1 MLFESL
7 NLTPK
12 GKQLLE
18 HKDRFEDLKIGR
30 VIINKATELADLSDP
45 NTVKGKACI
54 GDGTPAGQ
62 ASANFGGYNVVGKS
76 LQMNIRIHVPKDIT
90 KMSGKL
96 RIVVMANE
104 DIAANTDVETGMP
117 VYKVFDKQDGT
128 VLGWADMKESAAN
141 KESATDGGTWTSKS
155 NSGFDCSAVIT
166 ISGDAKNRCDFKEIL
181 AFAPVSGAAITPED
195 ILQHNCAFPAASQ
208 VSKGGSEETP
218 ATAPS
223 AEGRKEPS
231 EGKESSAPSAS
242 SEGSEG

>member
-18 HKDRFEDLKIGR
+18 HKDRFEDIKIGR
-30 VIINKATELADLSDP
+30 VINNTAKTLEDLSDP
-45 NTVKGKACI
+45 EKVKDIACI
-54 GDGTPAGQ
+54 GDGSPAGQ

-90 KMSGKL
+90 KMNGQL

-104 DIAANTDVETGMP
+104 DIAASIDAETGMP

-141 KESATDGGTWTSKS
+141 GGTWTSES

-181 AFAPVSGAAITPED
+181 AFAPVSGAAISAKD

-218 ATAPS
+218 AAAPKV
-223 AEGRKEPS
+223 EGRKEPS
-231 EGKESSAPSAS
+231 EGKEPSAPS
-242 SEGSEG
+242 EGA

>member
-18 HKDRFEDLKIGR
+18 HKDRFEDIKIGR
-30 VIINKATELADLSDP
+30 VIINTAETLNTLSDP
-45 NTVKGKACI
+45 SVVKDLACI
-54 GDGTPAGQ
+54 GDGKPAGQ

-90 KMSGKL
+90 KMNGQL

-104 DIAANTDVETGMP
+104 DIAASIDAETGMP

-141 KESATDGGTWTSKS
+141 GGAWTSKS

-181 AFAPVSGAAITPED
+181 AFAPVSGAAISAED

-208 VSKGGSEETP
+208 VSKGGKEETP
-218 ATAPS
+218 AAAPTV
-223 AEGRKEPS
+223 EGRKEPS
-231 EGKESSAPSAS
+231 EGKESSAS
-242 SEGSEG
+242 SEG

>member
-12 GKQLLE
+12 GEQLLE

-30 VIINKATELADLSDP
+30 VIINTTEALKTLENP
-45 NTVKGKACI
+45 ETVKGIACI
-54 GDGTPAGQ
+54 GNGTPAGQ

-76 LQMNIRIHVPKDIT
+76 LQMNIRIHVPKTIAQ
-90 KMSGKL
+90 MNGRL

-104 DIAANTDVETGMP
+104 DIAASTDAETGMP

-128 VLGWADMKESAAN
+128 VLGWADMKESGEN
-141 KESATDGGTWTSKS
+141 GGTWKSES

-181 AFAPVSGAAITPED
+181 AFAPVSGAAISADD

-208 VSKGGSEETP
+208 VSKGGTEEP
-218 ATAPS
+218 PVEAPTV
-223 AEGRKEPS
+223 EGRKEPP
-231 EGKESSAPSAS
+231 K
-242 SEGSEG
+242 GSEG

>member
-18 HKDRFEDLKIGR
+18 HKDRFEDIKIGR
-30 VIINKATELADLSDP
+30 VIINTATNLTDLSDP
-45 NTVKGKACI
+45 SKVNKACI
-54 GDGTPAGQ
+54 GDGLPAGQ

-90 KMSGKL
+90 KMNGQL

-104 DIAANTDVETGMP
+104 DIAASIDAETGMP

-141 KESATDGGTWTSKS
+141 GGAWTSKS

-181 AFAPVSGAAITPED
+181 AFAPVSGAAISAED

-208 VSKGGSEETP
+208 VSKAGNEEAP
-218 ATAPS
+218 ATAPTV
-223 AEGRKEPS
+223 EGRKEPS
-231 EGKESSAPSAS
+231 EGKEPSAS
-242 SEGSEG
+242 SEVSEG

>member
-18 HKDRFEDLKIGR
+18 HKDRFEDIKIGR
-30 VIINKATELADLSDP
+30 VIINTAEKLSDLSKP
-45 NTVKGKACI
+45 ETVKDIACI
-54 GDGTPAGQ
+54 GVENPADR

-76 LQMNIRIHVPKDIT
+76 LQMNIRIHVPKNIDQ
-90 KMSGKL
+90 MNGQL

-104 DIAANTDVETGMP
+104 DIAASIDAETGMP

-141 KESATDGGTWTSKS
+141 KESTANGGTWTSQS

-181 AFAPVSGAAITPED
+181 AFAPVSGAAISAED

-208 VSKGGSEETP
+208 VSKAGTEETP

-223 AEGRKEPS
+223 VEGRKEP
-231 EGKESSAPSAS
+231 A
-242 SEGSEG
+242 

>member
-30 VIINKATELADLSDP
+30 VIIN
-45 NTVKGKACI
+45 TVDALKTLENPDKVKITDCI
-54 GDGTPAGQ
+54 GDADPAKR

-90 KMSGKL
+90 KMSGQL

-104 DIAANTDVETGMP
+104 DIAASTDAETGMP

-128 VLGWADMKESAAN
+128 VLGWADMKESADN
-141 KESATDGGTWTSKS
+141 GGKWTSQS

-181 AFAPVSGAAITPED
+181 AFAPVSGAAISAED

-208 VSKGGSEETP
+208 VSKAGTEETP
-218 ATAPS
+218 AAAPTNV
-223 AEGRKEPS
+223 EGRKEPS
-231 EGKESSAPSAS
+231 EPSIPSAPS
-242 SEGSEG
+242 EGAEGK

>member
-30 VIINKATELADLSDP
+30 VIINKAENLTDLSNPD
-45 NTVKGKACI
+45 TVKEIACI
-54 GDGTPAGQ
+54 GEENPASR

-76 LQMNIRIHVPKDIT
+76 LQMNIRIHVPKNIAQ
-90 KMSGKL
+90 MNGQL

-104 DIAANTDVETGMP
+104 DIAASTDAETGMP

-128 VLGWADMKESAAN
+128 VLGWADMKESAGN
-141 KESATDGGTWTSKS
+141 GGTWASQS

-181 AFAPVSGAAITPED
+181 AFAPVSGAAISAED

-208 VSKGGSEETP
+208 VSKGGAEENP
-218 ATAPS
+218 AEAPTKV
-223 AEGRKEPS
+223 EERKEPS
-231 EGKESSAPSAS
+231 EPSAPSVP
-242 SEGSEG
+242 

>member
-18 HKDRFEDLKIGR
+18 HKDRFEDIKIGR
-30 VIINKATELADLSDP
+30 VIINTATNLTDLSDP
-45 NTVKGKACI
+45 SKVNKACI
-54 GDGTPAGQ
+54 GDGLPAGQ

-90 KMSGKL
+90 KMNGQL

-104 DIAANTDVETGMP
+104 DIAASIDAETGMP

-128 VLGWADMKESAAN
+128 VLGWADMKESEKN
-141 KESATDGGTWTSKS
+141 GGTWTSQS

-181 AFAPVSGAAITPED
+181 AFAPVSGAAISAED

-208 VSKGGSEETP
+208 VSKGGKEETP
-218 ATAPS
+218 AEAPKV
-223 AEGRKEPS
+223 EGRKEPS
-231 EGKESSAPSAS
+231 EGKESSVPSEVS
-242 SEGSEG
+242 KG

>member
-30 VIINKATELADLSDP
+30 VIINKAENLADLSNP
-45 NTVKGKACI
+45 ETVKGIACI
-54 GDGTPAGQ
+54 GDGNPAGQ

-76 LQMNIRIHVPKDIT
+76 LQMNIRIHVPKDV
-90 KMSGKL
+90 KQMNGQL

-104 DIAANTDVETGMP
+104 DIAASIDAETGMP

-128 VLGWADMKESAAN
+128 VLGWADMKESADN
-141 KESATDGGTWTSKS
+141 GGKWTSES

-181 AFAPVSGAAITPED
+181 AFAPVSGAAISAND

-208 VSKGGSEETP
+208 VSKGGAEEPP
-218 ATAPS
+218 APAPTAV
-223 AEGRKEPS
+223 EQRKEPPK
-231 EGKESSAPSAS
+231 G
-242 SEGSEG
+242 SEGSVGA

>member
-18 HKDRFEDLKIGR
+18 HKDRFEDIKIGR
-30 VIINKATELADLSDP
+30 VIINTTEALADLSKP
-45 NTVKGKACI
+45 ETVKGIACI
-54 GDGTPAGQ
+54 GDEDPASR

-90 KMSGKL
+90 KMNGQL

-104 DIAANTDVETGMP
+104 DIAASRDVETGMP

-128 VLGWADMKESAAN
+128 VLGWADMKESADN
-141 KESATDGGTWTSKS
+141 GGTWTSKS
-155 NSGFDCSAVIT
+155 TSGFDCSAVIT

-181 AFAPVSGAAITPED
+181 AFAPVSGAAISAED
-195 ILQHNCAFPAASQ
+195 ILQHNCAFPAVSQ
-208 VSKGGSEETP
+208 VSKAGTEEDPAAAPTP
-218 ATAPS
+218 V
-223 AEGRKEPS
+223 EGRKEP
-231 EGKESSAPSAS
+231 A
-242 SEGSEG
+242 

>member
-18 HKDRFEDLKIGR
+18 HKDRFEDIKIGR
-30 VIINKATELADLSDP
+30 VIINTADALQTLSNPAD
-45 NTVKGKACI
+45 VKGIKSA
-54 GDGTPAGQ
+54 GDGQ

-76 LQMNIRIHVPKDIT
+76 LQMNIRIHVPKDLS
-90 KMSGKL
+90 KMNGKL

-104 DIAANTDVETGMP
+104 DIAASTDAETGMP

-141 KESATDGGTWTSKS
+141 GGTWASQS

-181 AFAPVSGAAITPED
+181 AFAPVSGASIAPND
-195 ILQHNCAFPAASQ
+195 VLQHNCAFPAASQ
-208 VSKGGSEETP
+208 VSKAGTEETP

-223 AEGRKEPS
+223 VEGRKEPS
-231 EGKESSAPSAS
+231 A
-242 SEGSEG
+242 

>member
-30 VIINKATELADLSDP
+30 VIINTAGELADLSNP
-45 NTVKGKACI
+45 ETVKGIACI
-54 GDGTPAGQ
+54 GDGNPAGQ

-76 LQMNIRIHVPKDIT
+76 LQMNIRIHVPKDV
-90 KMSGKL
+90 KQMNGQL

-104 DIAANTDVETGMP
+104 DIAASTDAETGMP

-128 VLGWADMKESAAN
+128 VLGWADMKESAGN
-141 KESATDGGTWTSKS
+141 GGTWTSQS

-181 AFAPVSGAAITPED
+181 AFAPVSGAAISAED

-208 VSKGGSEETP
+208 VSKGGDEETP
-218 ATAPS
+218 AAAPTKV
-223 AEGRKEPS
+223 EGRKEPS
-231 EGKESSAPSAS
+231 ETSAPTVPP
-242 SEGSEG
+242 EGTVG

>member
-30 VIINKATELADLSDP
+30 VIINKAETLSNLSDP
-45 NTVKGKACI
+45 DTVKGIPCI
-54 GDGTPAGQ
+54 GNEDPASR

-76 LQMNIRIHVPKDIT
+76 LQMNIRIHVPKNIDQ
-90 KMSGKL
+90 MSGQL

-104 DIAANTDVETGMP
+104 DIAASTDAETGMP

-128 VLGWADMKESAAN
+128 VLGWADMKESAGN
-141 KESATDGGTWTSKS
+141 GGTWTSKS

-181 AFAPVSGAAITPED
+181 AFAPVSGAAISAED

-208 VSKGGSEETP
+208 VSKGGDEEAP
-218 ATAPS
+218 ATAPTPV
-223 AEGRKEPS
+223 EQRKEPP
-231 EGKESSAPSAS
+231 K
-242 SEGSEG
+242 GSEGAGGSVG

>member
-18 HKDRFEDLKIGR
+18 HKDRFEDIKIGR
-30 VIINKATELADLSDP
+30 VIINTATNLPDLSDP
-45 NTVKGKACI
+45 SKVNKACI
-54 GDGTPAGQ
+54 GDGSPAGQ

-76 LQMNIRIHVPKDIT
+76 LQMNIRIHVPRDIT
-90 KMSGKL
+90 KMNGQL

-104 DIAANTDVETGMP
+104 DIAASIDAETGMP

-128 VLGWADMKESAAN
+128 VLGWADMKESADN
-141 KESATDGGTWTSKS
+141 GGKWTSQS
-155 NSGFDCSAVIT
+155 TSGFDCSAVIT

-181 AFAPVSGAAITPED
+181 AFAPVSGAAISAAD

-218 ATAPS
+218 ATAPTV
-223 AEGRKEPS
+223 EGRKEPS
-231 EGKESSAPSAS
+231 ESKDPSAS
-242 SEGSEG
+242 SEG

>member
-18 HKDRFEDLKIGR
+18 HKDRFEDIKIGR
-30 VIINKATELADLSDP
+30 VIINTADALKTLEDP
-45 NTVKGKACI
+45 EKVKGIACI
-54 GDGTPAGQ
+54 GDGKPAGQ

-76 LQMNIRIHVPKDIT
+76 LQMNIRIHVPKNIAS
-90 KMSGKL
+90 MNGQL

-128 VLGWADMKESAAN
+128 VLGWADMKESAD
-141 KESATDGGTWTSKS
+141 KGGKWTSQS

-181 AFAPVSGAAITPED
+181 AFAPVSGAAISADD

-208 VSKGGSEETP
+208 VSKTGDEETP
-218 ATAPS
+218 AAAPTV
-223 AEGRKEPS
+223 EGRKEPAGG
-231 EGKESSAPSAS
+231 EGPTEGSG
-242 SEGSEG
+242 GSEG

>member
-1 MLFESL
+1 MLFKSL

-18 HKDRFEDLKIGR
+18 QKDRFEDIKIGR
-30 VIINKATELADLSDP
+30 VIINTTEALKDLSNP
-45 NTVKGKACI
+45 ETVKGIACI
-54 GDGTPAGQ
+54 GGENPASR

-76 LQMNIRIHVPKDIT
+76 LQMNIRIHVPKNIDQ
-90 KMSGKL
+90 MNGQL

-104 DIAANTDVETGMP
+104 DIAASADVETGMP

-141 KESATDGGTWTSKS
+141 GGTWTSQS

-181 AFAPVSGAAITPED
+181 AFAPVSGAAISALD
-195 ILQHNCAFPAASQ
+195 VIQHNCAFPAASQ
-208 VSKGGSEETP
+208 VSKAGSEETP
-218 ATAPS
+218 AAAPTV
-223 AEGRKEPS
+223 EGRKEPS
-231 EGKESSAPSAS
+231 EGKESPAS
-242 SEGSEG
+242 SEG

>member
-30 VIINKATELADLSDP
+30 VIINTATALAELTKPEEVKAIPCL
-45 NTVKGKACI
+45 G
-54 GDGTPAGQ
+54 
-62 ASANFGGYNVVGKS
+62 SANFGGYNVVGKS
-76 LQMNIRIHVPKDIT
+76 LQMNIRIHVPKDV
-90 KMSGKL
+90 KQMNGQL

-104 DIAANTDVETGMP
+104 DIAASTDAETGMP

-128 VLGWADMKESAAN
+128 VLGWADMKESAEN
-141 KESATDGGTWTSKS
+141 GGTWTSQS

-181 AFAPVSGAAITPED
+181 AFAPVSGASIAPD
-195 ILQHNCAFPAASQ
+195 DVLQHNCAFPAASQ
-208 VSKGGSEETP
+208 VSKAGTEELP
-218 ATAPS
+218 AKAPS
-223 AEGRKEPS
+223 VEGRKEPS
-231 EGKESSAPSAS
+231 EG
-242 SEGSEG
+242 

>member
-18 HKDRFEDLKIGR
+18 HKDRFEDIKIGR
-30 VIINKATELADLSDP
+30 VIINTATELADLSDP

-128 VLGWADMKESAAN
+128 VLGWADMKESADN
-141 KESATDGGTWTSKS
+141 GGKWTSQS
-155 NSGFDCSAVIT
+155 TSGFDCSAVIT

-181 AFAPVSGAAITPED
+181 AFAPVSGAAISAAD

-208 VSKGGSEETP
+208 ASKGGKEETP
-218 ATAPS
+218 AAAPTV
-223 AEGRKEPS
+223 EERKEPA
-231 EGKESSAPSAS
+231 EGKEPSPSAP
-242 SEGSEG
+242 

>member
-30 VIINKATELADLSDP
+30 VIINTATALAELSDP
-45 NTVKGKACI
+45 DKVKGIDCI
-54 GDGTPAGQ
+54 GDADPAKR

-90 KMSGKL
+90 KMSGQL

-104 DIAANTDVETGMP
+104 DIAASTDAETGMP

-128 VLGWADMKESAAN
+128 VLGWAYMKESADN
-141 KESATDGGTWTSKS
+141 GGKWTSQS

-181 AFAPVSGAAITPED
+181 AFAPVSGAAISAED

-208 VSKGGSEETP
+208 VSKAGTEETP
-218 ATAPS
+218 AAAPTKV
-223 AEGRKEPS
+223 EGRKEPS
-231 EGKESSAPSAS
+231 EPSIPSAPS
-242 SEGSEG
+242 EGTEGK

>member
-18 HKDRFEDLKIGR
+18 HKDRFEDIKIGR
-30 VIINKATELADLSDP
+30 VIINTTEALSDLSDP
-45 NTVKGKACI
+45 ETVKGKACI
-54 GDGTPAGQ
+54 GDGSPAGQ

-76 LQMNIRIHVPKDIT
+76 LQMNIRIHVPKDV
-90 KMSGKL
+90 KQMNGQL

-128 VLGWADMKESAAN
+128 VLGWADMKESADN
-141 KESATDGGTWTSKS
+141 GGTWTSES

-181 AFAPVSGAAITPED
+181 AFAPVSGAAISAKD

-208 VSKGGSEETP
+208 VSKGGSEEP
-218 ATAPS
+218 TAS
-223 AEGRKEPS
+223 APEKVEQRKET
-231 EGKESSAPSAS
+231 SAS
-242 SEGSEG
+242 SEVSEG

>member
-30 VIINKATELADLSDP
+30 VIINTTEALKTLEDP
-45 NTVKGKACI
+45 DKVKEIKCI
-54 GDGTPAGQ
+54 GDEDPASR

-76 LQMNIRIHVPKDIT
+76 LQMNIRIHVPKTIAS
-90 KMSGKL
+90 MNGQL

-104 DIAANTDVETGMP
+104 DIAASTDAETGMP

-128 VLGWADMKESAAN
+128 VLGWADMKESAGN
-141 KESATDGGTWTSKS
+141 GGTWTSQS

-181 AFAPVSGAAITPED
+181 AFAPVSGAAISAAD

-208 VSKGGSEETP
+208 VSKGGAEEPP
-218 ATAPS
+218 AAAPS
-223 AEGRKEPS
+223 VEGRKEPPK
-231 EGKESSAPSAS
+231 G
-242 SEGSEG
+242 SEGSVGA

>member
-18 HKDRFEDLKIGR
+18 HKDRFEDIKIGR
-30 VIINKATELADLSDP
+30 VIINTTEALKELSDP
-45 NTVKGKACI
+45 SKVKVIKCI
-54 GDGTPAGQ
+54 GDENPASR

-76 LQMNIRIHVPKDIT
+76 LQMNIRIHVPKNIDQ
-90 KMSGKL
+90 MNGQL

-104 DIAANTDVETGMP
+104 DIAASIDAETGMP

-128 VLGWADMKESAAN
+128 VLGWADMKESAEN
-141 KESATDGGTWTSKS
+141 GGTWTSQS

-181 AFAPVSGAAITPED
+181 AFAPVSGAAISAED

-208 VSKGGSEETP
+208 VSKGGAEEPP

-223 AEGRKEPS
+223 AGGRKEPS
-231 EGKESSAPSAS
+231 AP

>member
-18 HKDRFEDLKIGR
+18 HKDRFEDIKIGR
-30 VIINKATELADLSDP
+30 VIINTADALKDLSKP
-45 NTVKGKACI
+45 ETVKGIKCI
-54 GDGTPAGQ
+54 GNDTPAGQ

-76 LQMNIRIHVPKDIT
+76 LQMNIRIHVPKTIAN
-90 KMSGKL
+90 MNGQL

-104 DIAANTDVETGMP
+104 DIAASIDAETGMP

-128 VLGWADMKESAAN
+128 VLGWADMKESKDN
-141 KESATDGGTWTSKS
+141 GGTWTSQS
-155 NSGFDCSAVIT
+155 TSGFDCSAVIT

-181 AFAPVSGAAITPED
+181 AFAPVSGAAISAGD

-208 VSKGGSEETP
+208 VSKDGAEETP
-218 ATAPS
+218 APAPTAV
-223 AEGRKEPS
+223 EGRKEPS
-231 EGKESSAPSAS
+231 ETSAPSVPP
-242 SEGSEG
+242 EGK

>member
-18 HKDRFEDLKIGR
+18 HKDRFEDIKIGR
-30 VIINKATELADLSDP
+30 VIINTAEALKTLADP
-45 NTVKGKACI
+45 NLVKDIACI
-54 GDGTPAGQ
+54 GDGSPAGQ

-76 LQMNIRIHVPKDIT
+76 LQMNIRIHVPKNIDQ
-90 KMSGKL
+90 MNGQL

-104 DIAANTDVETGMP
+104 DIAASADVETGMP

-128 VLGWADMKESAAN
+128 VLGWADMKESEKN
-141 KESATDGGTWTSKS
+141 GGTWTSKS
-155 NSGFDCSAVIT
+155 NSGFDCGAVIT

-181 AFAPVSGAAITPED
+181 AFAPVSGAAISAED

-208 VSKGGSEETP
+208 VSKAGTEETP
-218 ATAPS
+218 AAAPKV
-223 AEGRKEPS
+223 EGRKEP
-231 EGKESSAPSAS
+231 PAS
-242 SEGSEG
+242 SVPSVP

>member
-18 HKDRFEDLKIGR
+18 HKDRFEDIKIGR
-30 VIINKATELADLSDP
+30 VIINTATELADLSNPD
-45 NTVKGKACI
+45 TVKGKACI
-54 GDGTPAGQ
+54 GDGSPAGQ

-76 LQMNIRIHVPKDIT
+76 LQMNIRIHVPKTIAN
-90 KMSGKL
+90 MNGQL

-128 VLGWADMKESAAN
+128 VLGWADMKESATN
-141 KESATDGGTWTSKS
+141 GGAWTSKS

-181 AFAPVSGAAITPED
+181 AFAPVSGAAISAED

-208 VSKGGSEETP
+208 ASKGGKEETP
-218 ATAPS
+218 ATTPS
-223 AEGRKEPS
+223 VEGRKEPPK
-231 EGKESSAPSAS
+231 GP
-242 SEGSEG
+242 EGSVGE

>member
-18 HKDRFEDLKIGR
+18 QKDRFEDIKIGR
-30 VIINKATELADLSDP
+30 VIINTAETLGNLSNPD
-45 NTVKGKACI
+45 TVKGIACI
-54 GDGTPAGQ
+54 GNGEPANQ

-76 LQMNIRIHVPKDIT
+76 LQMNIRIHVPKNIDQ
-90 KMSGKL
+90 MSGQL

-128 VLGWADMKESAAN
+128 VLGWADMKESADN
-141 KESATDGGTWTSKS
+141 GGKWTSKS

-166 ISGDAKNRCDFKEIL
+166 VSGDAKNRCDFKEIL
-181 AFAPVSGAAITPED
+181 AFAPVSGASISAED

-208 VSKGGSEETP
+208 VSKGGTEEAP
-218 ATAPS
+218 AAAPTAV
-223 AEGRKEPS
+223 EGRKELA
-231 EGKESSAPSAS
+231 EGKEPKP
-242 SEGSEG
+242 

>member
-18 HKDRFEDLKIGR
+18 HKDRFEDIKIGR
-30 VIINKATELADLSDP
+30 VIINTATALADLSKP
-45 NTVKGKACI
+45 ETVKNLHCI
-54 GDGTPAGQ
+54 GDGSPAGQ

-104 DIAANTDVETGMP
+104 DIAASIDAETGLP

-128 VLGWADMKESAAN
+128 VLGWADMKESEKN
-141 KESATDGGTWTSKS
+141 GGTWSSKS

-181 AFAPVSGAAITPED
+181 AFAPVSGAAILAED

-208 VSKGGSEETP
+208 VSKGGNEETP
-218 ATAPS
+218 AAAPKV
-223 AEGRKEPS
+223 EGRKEPAGG
-231 EGKESSAPSAS
+231 EEPPA
-242 SEGSEG
+242 GSEGEEPKP

>member
-18 HKDRFEDLKIGR
+18 HKDRFEDIKIGR
-30 VIINKATELADLSDP
+30 VIINTADKLSDLSDP
-45 NTVKGKACI
+45 SKVNKACI
-54 GDGTPAGQ
+54 GDGNPAGQ

-76 LQMNIRIHVPKDIT
+76 LQMNIRIHVPKKIGQ
-90 KMSGKL
+90 MNGQL

-128 VLGWADMKESAAN
+128 VLGWADMKESAGN
-141 KESATDGGTWTSKS
+141 GGTWTSQS

-181 AFAPVSGAAITPED
+181 AFAPVSGAAISAED

-208 VSKGGSEETP
+208 VSKDGTEETP
-218 ATAPS
+218 AAAPTV
-223 AEGRKEPS
+223 EGS
-231 EGKESSAPSAS
+231 KESSAPSVP
-242 SEGSEG
+242 

>member
-18 HKDRFEDLKIGR
+18 HKDRFEDIKIGR
-30 VIINKATELADLSDP
+30 VIINKATNLTDLSDP
-45 NTVKGKACI
+45 SKVNIACI
-54 GDGTPAGQ
+54 GDGSPAGQ

-76 LQMNIRIHVPKDIT
+76 LQMNIRIHVPKNIDQ
-90 KMSGKL
+90 MNGQL

-104 DIAANTDVETGMP
+104 DIAASADVETGMP

-128 VLGWADMKESAAN
+128 VLGWADMKESADN
-141 KESATDGGTWTSKS
+141 GGKWTSKS

-181 AFAPVSGAAITPED
+181 AFAPVSGAAISAED

-208 VSKGGSEETP
+208 VSKAGTEELP
-218 ATAPS
+218 AKAPS
-223 AEGRKEPS
+223 VEGRKESS
-231 EGKESSAPSAS
+231 EGKEPPAS
-242 SEGSEG
+242 SEG

>member
-18 HKDRFEDLKIGR
+18 HKDRFEDIKIGR
-30 VIINKATELADLSDP
+30 VIINTAGALTDLSDP
-45 NTVKGKACI
+45 NKVKKACI

-76 LQMNIRIHVPKDIT
+76 LQMNIRIHVPKDV
-90 KMSGKL
+90 KQMNGQL

-104 DIAANTDVETGMP
+104 DIAASIDAETGMP

-128 VLGWADMKESAAN
+128 VLGWADMKESEKN
-141 KESATDGGTWTSKS
+141 GGTWTSQS

-181 AFAPVSGAAITPED
+181 AFTPVSGAAISAED

-208 VSKGGSEETP
+208 VSKGGAEETS
-218 ATAPS
+218 AAAPTV
-223 AEGRKEPS
+223 EGRKEPS
-231 EGKESSAPSAS
+231 EPSAPSAPSAS
-242 SEGSEG
+242 SEG

>member
-18 HKDRFEDLKIGR
+18 QKDRFEDIKIGR
-30 VIINKATELADLSDP
+30 VIINTATALADLSDP
-45 NTVKGKACI
+45 EKVQGIACI
-54 GDGTPAGQ
+54 GDGSPAGQ

-76 LQMNIRIHVPKDIT
+76 LQMNIRIHVPKNIDQ
-90 KMSGKL
+90 MNGQL

-104 DIAANTDVETGMP
+104 DIAASIDAETGMP

-128 VLGWADMKESAAN
+128 VLGWADMKEPADN
-141 KESATDGGTWTSKS
+141 GGKWTSKS

-181 AFAPVSGAAITPED
+181 AFAPVSGATISAED
-195 ILQHNCAFPAASQ
+195 ILQHNRAFPAISQ
-208 VSKGGSEETP
+208 VSKGGNEETP
-218 ATAPS
+218 AEAPTKV
-223 AEGRKEPS
+223 EERKEPS
-231 EGKESSAPSAS
+231 EGKESSAPSKGA
-242 SEGSEG
+242 EG

>member
-30 VIINKATELADLSDP
+30 VIINKAETLSDLSNPD
-45 NTVKGKACI
+45 TVKGIDCI
-54 GDGTPAGQ
+54 GVEDPASR

-76 LQMNIRIHVPKDIT
+76 LQMNIRIHVPKKIEQ
-90 KMSGKL
+90 MNGQL

-104 DIAANTDVETGMP
+104 DIAASTDAETGMP

-128 VLGWADMKESAAN
+128 VLGWADMKESEKN
-141 KESATDGGTWTSKS
+141 GGTWTSKS

-181 AFAPVSGAAITPED
+181 AFAPVSGAAISAED

-208 VSKGGSEETP
+208 VSKGGTEETP
-218 ATAPS
+218 AAAPKV
-223 AEGRKEPS
+223 EQRKEPPSEPSTPS
-231 EGKESSAPSAS
+231 EGAGGK
-242 SEGSEG
+242 

>member
-30 VIINKATELADLSDP
+30 VIINTADALKTLEDP
-45 NTVKGKACI
+45 EKVKGIDCI
-54 GDGTPAGQ
+54 GDKTPAGQ

-76 LQMNIRIHVPKDIT
+76 LQMNIRIHVPKKIAN
-90 KMSGKL
+90 MNGQL

-104 DIAANTDVETGMP
+104 DIAASTDAETGMP

-128 VLGWADMKESAAN
+128 VLGWADMKESVGN
-141 KESATDGGTWTSKS
+141 GGTWTSES

-181 AFAPVSGAAITPED
+181 AFAPVSGAAISAAD

-208 VSKGGSEETP
+208 VSKGGAEEDP
-218 ATAPS
+218 AAAPS
-223 AEGRKEPS
+223 VEQRKEPPS
-231 EGKESSAPSAS
+231 EPSAP
-242 SEGSEG
+242 EGGAGGK

>member
-30 VIINKATELADLSDP
+30 VIINTATNLSKLEDP
-45 NTVKGKACI
+45 DKVKGTTCI

-76 LQMNIRIHVPKDIT
+76 LQMNIRIHVPKDIAN
-90 KMSGKL
+90 MNGQL

-104 DIAANTDVETGMP
+104 DIAASTDAETGMP

-128 VLGWADMKESAAN
+128 VLGWADMKESADN
-141 KESATDGGTWTSKS
+141 GGTWTSKS

-181 AFAPVSGAAITPED
+181 AFAPVSGAAISAED

-208 VSKGGSEETP
+208 VSKGGAEEPP
-218 ATAPS
+218 AAAPS
-223 AEGRKEPS
+223 VEGRKEPS
-231 EGKESSAPSAS
+231 EPSAPSAP
-242 SEGSEG
+242 

>member
-18 HKDRFEDLKIGR
+18 HKDRFEDIKIGR
-30 VIINKATELADLSDP
+30 VIINTTEALKNLEDP
-45 NTVKGKACI
+45 EKVKVIACI
-54 GDGTPAGQ
+54 GDGKPAGQ

-90 KMSGKL
+90 KMSGQL

-104 DIAANTDVETGMP
+104 DIAASIDAETGMP

-141 KESATDGGTWTSKS
+141 GGTWTSQS

-181 AFAPVSGAAITPED
+181 AFAPVSGAAISAED

-208 VSKGGSEETP
+208 VSKGGSEEPP
-218 ATAPS
+218 AAAPTKV
-223 AEGRKEPS
+223 EERKEPS
-231 EGKESSAPSAS
+231 EGKEHSAPS
-242 SEGSEG
+242 EGAEG

>member
-18 HKDRFEDLKIGR
+18 QKDRFEEIKIGR
-30 VIINKATELADLSDP
+30 VIINTATNLTDLSKP
-45 NTVKGKACI
+45 ETVKGIACI
-54 GDGTPAGQ
+54 GDGSPAGQ

-76 LQMNIRIHVPKDIT
+76 LQMNIRIHVPKDV
-90 KMSGKL
+90 KQMNGQL

-104 DIAANTDVETGMP
+104 DIAASADVETGMP

-128 VLGWADMKESAAN
+128 VLGWADMKESADN
-141 KESATDGGTWTSKS
+141 GGTWTSQS

-181 AFAPVSGAAITPED
+181 AFAPVSGAAISAAD

-208 VSKGGSEETP
+208 VSKGGTEEPP
-218 ATAPS
+218 AAALTGV
-223 AEGRKEPS
+223 EGRKEPP
-231 EGKESSAPSAS
+231 AP
-242 SEGSEG
+242 SEGSGV

>member
-18 HKDRFEDLKIGR
+18 HKDHFEDLKIGR
-30 VIINKATELADLSDP
+30 VIINTATNLTDLSDP
-45 NTVKGKACI
+45 DKVKAIACI
-54 GDGTPAGQ
+54 GDGNPAGQ

-90 KMSGKL
+90 KMTGQL

-104 DIAANTDVETGMP
+104 DIAASTDAETGMP

-128 VLGWADMKESAAN
+128 VLGWADMKESAGN
-141 KESATDGGTWTSKS
+141 GGTWTSQS

-181 AFAPVSGAAITPED
+181 AFAPVSGAAISAED
-195 ILQHNCAFPAASQ
+195 ILQHNCAFPATSQ
-208 VSKGGSEETP
+208 VSKAGTEETP
-218 ATAPS
+218 AAVPTI
-223 AEGRKEPS
+223 EGRKEPPK
-231 EGKESSAPSAS
+231 G
-242 SEGSEG
+242 SEGSVGE

>member
-30 VIINKATELADLSDP
+30 VIINTVDALKDLTDPSKVKAI
-45 NTVKGKACI
+45 ACI
-54 GDGTPAGQ
+54 GDGNPAGQ

-76 LQMNIRIHVPKDIT
+76 LQMNIRIHVPKDLT
-90 KMSGKL
+90 KMRGQL

-104 DIAANTDVETGMP
+104 DIAASTDAETGMP

-128 VLGWADMKESAAN
+128 VLGWADMKESAGN
-141 KESATDGGTWTSKS
+141 GGTWTSQS

-181 AFAPVSGAAITPED
+181 AFAPVSGAAISAND

-208 VSKGGSEETP
+208 VSKGGAEETP
-218 ATAPS
+218 AEAPS
-223 AEGRKEPS
+223 VEKRKEPT
-231 EGKESSAPSAS
+231 
-242 SEGSEG
+242 EGSEPPKDSI

>member
-30 VIINKATELADLSDP
+30 VIINTADALQTLEDP
-45 NTVKGKACI
+45 NAVKAISSI
-54 GDGTPAGQ
+54 GDDTPAGK

-76 LQMNIRIHVPKDIT
+76 LQMNVRIHVPKKIANMT
-90 KMSGKL
+90 GQL

-104 DIAANTDVETGMP
+104 DIAASTDAETGMP

-128 VLGWADMKESAAN
+128 VLGWADMKESAGN
-141 KESATDGGTWTSKS
+141 GGTWTSQS

-181 AFAPVSGAAITPED
+181 AFAPVSGAAISAED

-208 VSKGGSEETP
+208 VSKAGTEEAP
-218 ATAPS
+218 AAAPTAV
-223 AEGRKEPS
+223 EQRKEPS
-231 EGKESSAPSAS
+231 AP
-242 SEGSEG
+242 